1 MDLLAAVGLGEL
13 RLEEDAFTL
22 DFDEWFDRGAAAE
35 PKEAVRRR
43 LLGLSQPL
51 ASGPQAS
58 RSFSNRKRGVEIAA
72 RERCA
77 HRADRLQP

>member
-1 MDLLAAVGLGEL
+1 MHGTDREKRRDRRALGAGLAIGH
-13 RLEEDAFTL
+13 DQ
-22 DFDEWFDRGAAAE
+22 DRGA
-35 PKEAVRRR
+35 EASRA
-43 LLGLSQPL
+43 LGVLSQPL